1 MATSM
6 AGISVKKKK
15 RDAAAM
21 IVIVAVCAVAKAAL
35 DPLAANVAAL
45 IRMQIMSAIP
55 SVANAGAVA
64 RVKRRRRDR
73 PKSKAKAK
81 AKVRAGRAIRR
92 AAADKLV

>member
-6 AGISVKKKK
+6 ADISVKKKK

-35 DPLAANVAAL
+35 DPLAANVAAPTQTR
-45 IRMQIMSAIP
+45 ITSAIP

-64 RVKRRRRDR
+64 RAKQRRPGN
-73 PKSKAKAK
+73 PKSK
-81 AKVRAGRAIRR
+81 AKVRAGRAIP
-92 AAADKLV
+92 LVAVDQLV

>member
-21 IVIVAVCAVAKAAL
+21 TVIVAVCAVARVVL

-55 SVANAGAVA
+55 SVANADAV
-64 RVKRRRRDR
+64 
-73 PKSKAKAK
+73 AKAK
-81 AKVRAGRAIRR
+81 Q
-92 AAADKLV
+92 